1 MTVHA
6 ETAPSTGSA
15 TGPSRLLIG
24 TTIALIVLAVAA
36 VAVVLVGRPSGTA
49 SYPADSP
56 EAAFQLYLTA
66 DEGTDP
72 AAAYAAYSTR
82 VRETWPYDEYLQA
95 RDMYAGWQ
103 RDGRRVW
110 IDRADRDG
118 DLASLYLTVE
128 FTSGSGIGA
137 STWTDHREVRMT
149 LEDGAW
155 RVDQRIVGLESY

>member
-1 MTVHA
+1 M
-6 ETAPSTGSA
+6 
-15 TGPSRLLIG
+15 LIG

-36 VAVVLVGRPSGTA
+36 VAVVLVGRPSGAA

-56 EAAFQLYLTA
+56 EAALQSYLTA
-66 DEGTDP
+66 DEGTDT

-82 VRETWPYDEYLQA
+82 VRETWPYDEYLSA
-95 RDMYAGWQ
+95 RDMYAVWQ
-103 RDGRRVW
+103 RGRRVW
-110 IDRADRDG
+110 IDRVEGDG
-118 DLASLYLTVE
+118 ALATLYLTVE
-128 FTSGSGIGA
+128 STSGSGIRA